1 MKEKG
6 LEIKSMH
13 IKYVFTENELKEIA
27 SKLAVK
33 TAEKQSLE
41 DKKKEVT
48 SQLTG
53 EINGAAAAVSRYSRE
68 YNQGYAY
75 RNHDC
80 YEIFDYENKQVF
92 THRADTDEQVSVRT
106 MTSTEFQREMFDPR
120 EEVTEEISDDTD
132 DSLLKDEELET
143 EEV

>member
-1 MKEKG
+1 MTKEKG

-13 IKYVFTENELKEIA
+13 IKYVFTEEEKKEI
-27 SKLAVK
+27 
-33 TAEKQSLE
+33 
-41 DKKKEVT
+41 T

-68 YNQGYAY
+68 YNQGYTY
-75 RNHDC
+75 KNHDC
-80 YEIFDYENKQVF
+80 YEIFDYESKQVF

-120 EEVTEEISDDTD
+120 EEVKEENEDDSQEVEEIPDDTD
-132 DSLLKDEELET
+132 ASLLEDEELG
-143 EEV
+143 EEREAVEA